1 MCAIRKLGQDGE
13 QESRTPR
20 SEVWIRPHR
29 RSASEKEQTA
39 RAERGKIRSERT
51 ESVCRMQ
58 SDETDARP
66 CNSNR
71 RAILNP
77 EKS

>member
-1 MCAIRKLGQDGE
+1 MRYENLDKM
-13 QESRTPR
+13 ESRRAGPPGVKFGSAPIGAAHPR
-20 SEVWIRPHR
+20 KSRPRVR
-29 RSASEKEQTA
+29 REE
-39 RAERGKIRSERT
+39 RSERT